1 MTKDTTLAE
10 KSKQVTVT
18 DPQTDRDSREKLVT
32 ARIALL
38 LKAPFFG
45 NLATRL
51 ELINADSWCPT
62 AATDGRKFYYNSEF
76 IKSLPPKQVEF
87 LVGHEVL
94 HAVYDHMGRRGE
106 RDPKLWNIADDYCVN
121 QDLIDQRIGD
131 FIPVG
136 LHDEKYKGMSAE
148 EVYDDLYENAE
159 KISIDDLLDKVI
171 DEHLDGEGDDG
182 EGDDGE
188 EQEGQSKGSGRP
200 KLSEQEKKEIKEEMK
215 QAVMQAAQASG
226 ASNLPNGVR
235 RLINNLTN
243 PQLNW
248 RELIQQQIQSQVKSD
263 YSWMRPSRR
272 GWHMDSILPG
282 TDLAETIDVCIAIDT
297 SGSMGDGQLR
307 DLLSEVK
314 GIMESYDDFKLRVWT
329 FDTEVFGMQE
339 FTPDNAEE
347 INQYEMQGGGGT
359 DFTTNW
365 TFMKE
370 NDIQPKLF
378 IMFTDGWPWDSW
390 GDPDYCDTLFVIH
403 GGRDIEAPFGVTTHY
418 TFEKERKRA

>member
-1 MTKDTTLAE
+1 MTATTLAD
-10 KSKQVTVT
+10 KSKVVTVT
-18 DPQTDRDSREKLVT
+18 DPQIDADAREKLVT

-51 ELINADSWCPT
+51 TLTNADSWCPT

-76 IKSLPPKQVEF
+76 INELPPRQVEF

-94 HAVYDHMGRRGE
+94 HCVYDHMGRRGD

-121 QDLIDQRIGD
+121 QDLLEQKIGD
-131 FIPVG
+131 MIPSA
-136 LHDEKYKGMSAE
+136 LYDKKYKDQSAE
-148 EVYDDLYENAE
+148 EVYDDLYENAD
-159 KISIDDLLDKVI
+159 KIDIDDLLDQLI
-171 DEHLDGEGDDG
+171 DEHLDGEGDDSG
-182 EGDDGE
+182 ESEDGNGD
-188 EQEGQSKGSGRP
+188 SKNKGKGRP
-200 KLSEQEKKEIKEEMK
+200 KLSQQEKKEIKEEMK

-226 ASNLPNGVR
+226 DDKLPNGVR

-248 RELIQQQIQSQVKSD
+248 LELIQQQIQSQVKSD
-263 YSWMRPSRR
+263 FTFARPSRR
-272 GWHMDSILPG
+272 GWHMDAILPG
-282 TDLAETIDVCIAIDT
+282 SSLAETIDVCIAVDT
-297 SGSMGDGQLR
+297 SGSMGDGQLQ

-314 GIMESYDDFKLRVWT
+314 GIMTSYDDFKLRVWT
-329 FDTEVFGMQE
+329 FDTHVYGMKE

-347 INQYEMQGGGGT
+347 IDQYEMQGGGGT
-359 DFTTNW
+359 DFDVNW

-370 NDIQPKLF
+370 NNIEPKLF